1 MSRVLTLAQKGEGF
15 TRPNPLVG
23 AVVVRDGEI
32 IAEAYHERFGG
43 PHAEILALERAGNG
57 ARGAELYVN
66 LEPCVDF
73 PGKKTPSCAEAIV
86 HAGIRRVVLATRDP
100 NPQVS
105 GRGVARLREAG
116 IEVVEGVLAEEARR
130 LNEVFFHWIT
140 TGKPFVALKLALTL
154 DGKIASASGKSRW
167 ITGPEARKRV
177 HLLRRR
183 YGAVLVGAA
192 TVLGDDP
199 ELTVREVEGPQP
211 LRIVLDGEGRVPP
224 SARVF
229 NSTAKTLVVTAR
241 MNPEKEEALRACG
254 VEVLRLPA
262 EDGHVDLN
270 ELLVVLGAR
279 GVDAILVEGGGEV
292 AWSCLSQGIVQKIF
306 FFYAPLI
313 LGGRHAVPAVGGQG
327 FPTPAKGLRVRDIH
341 LEWVGEDLL
350 LSGYPEYTGSRLATP
365 GIKDSG
371 TPRTGQSA
379 W

>member
-1 MSRVLTLAQKGEGF
+1 MSRVLALAQKGEGF

-23 AVVVRDGEI
+23 AVVVREGEI
-32 IAEAYHERFGG
+32 VAEAYHERFGG
-43 PHAEILALERAGNG
+43 PHAEILALERAGER
-57 ARGAELYVN
+57 ARDADLYVN

-86 HAGIRRVVLATRDP
+86 RAGIRRVFLATRDP

-140 TGKPFVALKLALTL
+140 THRPFVALKLALTL
-154 DGKIASASGKSRW
+154 DGKIASASGESRW

-177 HLLRRR
+177 HVLRRR
-183 YGAVLVGAA
+183 YGAVLVGTT
-192 TVLGDDP
+192 TVLADDP

-211 LRIVLDGEGRVPP
+211 LRIVLDGEGRVHL

-229 NSTAKTLVVTAR
+229 NSAAKTLVVTAR
-241 MNPEKEEALRACG
+241 MTLEKEETLRAQG

-262 EDGHVDLN
+262 ADGNVDLPQ
-270 ELLVVLGAR
+270 LLNVLGSR

-292 AWSCLSQGIVQKIF
+292 AWSFLAHGLVQKIL

-327 FPTPAKGLRVRDIH
+327 FPAPAQGLRVRDVH

-350 LSGYPEYTGSRLATP
+350 LSGYPEYTGTLLETLSA
-365 GIKDSG
+365 KDSG
-371 TPRTGQSA
+371 TRS
-379 W
+379 